1 VDLTGPARWV
11 RESFTAQAWQ
21 RLVRARAAI
30 DPTDLDRVRAAILRH
45 PDCAPVRGIVSRRVV
60 RWLARVRFARRAIDA
75 GLPQSPPRTIVSMA
89 IPDPECTLIMNK
101 YRGIEGAIV
110 MPMIEPVPSSRV
122 SFPCRRVFVTGT
134 AQAAAQ
140 ATSNPQVSFE
150 VAGSNE
156 AYANVR
162 ARAVARSGRRDPRRT
177 VLVLGKLPEASWHN
191 TEMVAAVVE
200 RAPQHGFERV
210 IYRGK
215 PNKKGEFTTLSG
227 MTGTAAVQDAVAS
240 GLLEITDGTPFE
252 RQMAEA
258 DAIISATGNSFLL
271 ALLCGV
277 PVMGYCFNPR
287 VDLGEAPYLAAFPE
301 EDRPVMC
308 RTVDAI
314 GKDVERTL
322 ARARRPVGPPPAMVV
337 KALFGDV
344 SVAPAERIAEFVAG
358 PARSNSARAARSAA
372 MGAG

>member
-1 VDLTGPARWV
+1 
-11 RESFTAQAWQ
+11 
-21 RLVRARAAI
+21 
-30 DPTDLDRVRAAILRH
+30 
-45 PDCAPVRGIVSRRVV
+45 
-60 RWLARVRFARRAIDA
+60 
-75 GLPQSPPRTIVSMA
+75 MA
-89 IPDPECTLIMNK
+89 IPDPECTLIMNR
-101 YRGIEGAIV
+101 YRGAEGAVV
-110 MPMIEPVPSSRV
+110 MPMVEPVASSRV

-140 ATSNPQVSFE
+140 AAANPQVSFE
-150 VAGSNE
+150 AVGSNE
-156 AYANVR
+156 AYANAR
-162 ARAVARSGRRDPRRT
+162 ARAEACSGRRDPRRT

-191 TEMVAAVVE
+191 TIVVAAVVE
-200 RAPQHGFERV
+200 RARQHGFERV

-227 MTGTAAVQDAVAS
+227 VTGAAAVRDAVAI

-258 DAIISATGNSFLL
+258 EVIISATGNSFLL

-287 VDLGEAPYLAAFPE
+287 VDLGEAPYLKAIPE

-314 GKDVERTL
+314 GSDVERTL
-322 ARARRPVGPPPAMVV
+322 AWARRPVGPLPAAVV
-337 KALFGDV
+337 KALFGDL
-344 SVAPAERIAEFVAG
+344 SVAPAERIAELVAG
-358 PARSNSARAARSAA
+358 PARSSSASAARPAA